1 LHFFTGGQTND
12 DDPPPEDEITPFD
25 GWFNNL
31 VHPDWGGIGN
41 VQMYYV
47 YYSII

>member
-1 LHFFTGGQTND
+1 VYCLTGGQTND
-12 DDPPPEDEITPFD
+12 DPPETEIPPFD

-41 VQMYYV
+41 VQMD
-47 YYSII
+47 